1 MTLTDEQWQEYLQAE
16 ERARKVLRPGDRIV
30 FTSCPGT
37 KRHGVFQGWYGR
49 TICIRTRDDI
59 SPRSISKVNGYPVDF
74 TKPAEEEG
82 CLCPGLNRGN
92 FY

>member
-1 MTLTDEQWQEYLQAE
+1 MGLTDEQWRQYCEAE
-16 ERARKVLRPGDRIV
+16 ERARKKLRPGDRIV

-59 SPRSISKVNGYPVDF
+59 SPRSINKVNGYPVDF
-74 TKPAEEEG
+74 TKPAEGETE
-82 CLCPGLNRGN
+82 
-92 FY
+92 